1 MQFKYCPQC
10 GSMDFASTQNGQRCR
25 KCSHPGP
32 FPEGSM
38 EKINE
43 VKKRA
48 PRSSTPAPSAQPAE
62 NASQS
67 MRELAEK
74 LKSLKGKSTG
84 DVEFL

>member
-10 GSMDFASTQNGQRCR
+10 GSMDFAPTQNGQRCR

-43 VKKRA
+43 IKRRA
-48 PRSSTPAPSAQPAE
+48 PRTTPSAAPAQQAE

>member
-1 MQFKYCPQC
+1 
-10 GSMDFASTQNGQRCR
+10 MDFAPAQNGLRCR

-43 VKKRA
+43 IKKRA
-48 PRSSTPAPSAQPAE
+48 PRSVSTVPSKPVE

-67 MRELAEK
+67 MRELADK
-74 LKSLKGKSTG
+74 LKSMKGKSDG